1 MAQHFLPPPSPPPLE
16 RCDCLHY
23 GAGRDP
29 TIRARSVISRFRGT
43 TSKFPQ
49 GERRKR
55 SDAREGR
62 RKNAPHFPVVSNGMM
77 VAPHCTKNRSLARF
91 VEVWNSWFSS
101 AASGA
106 TSYT

>member
-1 MAQHFLPPPSPPPLE
+1 MAQHFLPPPPSLE

-62 RKNAPHFPVVSNGMM
+62 RKNA
-77 VAPHCTKNRSLARF
+77 RSALPCG
-91 VEVWNSWFSS
+91 E
-101 AASGA
+101 
-106 TSYT
+106 